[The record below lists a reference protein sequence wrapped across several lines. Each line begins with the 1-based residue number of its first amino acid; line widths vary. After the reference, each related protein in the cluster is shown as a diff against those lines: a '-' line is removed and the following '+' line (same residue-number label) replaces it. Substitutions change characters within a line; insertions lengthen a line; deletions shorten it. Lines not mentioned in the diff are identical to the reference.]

1 MRSLRIPL
9 LVLIFLTVG
18 VAGLRAQEL
27 LPSIK
32 QIVDRGE
39 IIVAIVDEDVPPMVM
54 TDKKGKLSGFDISLA
69 RVIGRELGVKVKFA
83 RVPTFDDIIKRVAA
97 KKADIGMSLLSR
109 TTARARVVLFSRS
122 YIRQTRTLLINR
134 VRGLK
139 FRQTCPTVDEAI
151 NLAKTANQ
159 IGVIKGSSNEN
170 RIKRGV
176 KGENLVRFEA
186 FDDMLKAVYTGKLLA
201 STQGEV
207 AARYYLHTNPFAN
220 IRLKLCEGYSV
231 DHIGIAVRP
240 DAPDLVGW
248 INVLLDDRGLDFDAD
263 VVIHQDPERILP

>member
-9 LVLIFLTVG
+9 LVLVFLTIG
-18 VAGLRAQEL
+18 AAGLRAQAL

-39 IIVAIVDEDVPPMVM
+39 IIVAIVEEDVPPMVM

-69 RVIGRELGVKVKFA
+69 RVIGRELGVKVRFA
-83 RVPTFDDIIKRVAA
+83 RVPTFHDIVKRVAE
-97 KKADIGMSLLSR
+97 KTADIGMSLLSR
-109 TTARARVVLFSRS
+109 NIARARVVLFSRS
-122 YIRQTRTLLINR
+122 YIRQSRTLLINR

-139 FRQTCPTVDEAI
+139 FRQTCPTIDEI
-151 NLAKTANQ
+151 IKLVKTANQ

-170 RIKRGV
+170 RIERGV

-220 IRLKLCEGYSV
+220 IRLKLCEGDSV

-240 DAPDLVGW
+240 DAPDMVGW
-248 INVLLDDRGLDFDAD
+248 INVLLDAHSMNFDAE
-263 VVIHQDPERILP
+263 VIIYQDPERFLP